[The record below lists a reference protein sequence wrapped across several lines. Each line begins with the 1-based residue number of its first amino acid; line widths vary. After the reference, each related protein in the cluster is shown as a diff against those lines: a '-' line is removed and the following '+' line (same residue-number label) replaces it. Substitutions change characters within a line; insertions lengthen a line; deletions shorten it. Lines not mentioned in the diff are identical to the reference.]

1 MENYLKTCAN
11 VYVFSFMC
19 TTCVRYFYKI
29 KYRTEITHKILKK
42 RTKFLSS
49 LTSNN
54 AFTYKLAPLNL
65 AILTSLHNIIV

>member
-49 LTSNN
+49 LTRNN
-54 AFTYKLAPLNL
+54 AFT
-65 AILTSLHNIIV
+65 